1 YDLVV
6 ASETLYY
13 LDATALAQTLER
25 LDALMVPGGRLVCVH
40 WRPAGP
46 ERPLTAAEVHDTVRR
61 QPWLRGLQSERRPE
75 YLLDVR
81 ERR

>member
-1 YDLVV
+1 MV

-13 LDATALAQTLER
+13 LDADALARTLEVLAAR
-25 LDALMVPGGRLVCVH
+25 MAPGARLVCVH

-46 ERPLTAAEVHDTVRR
+46 ERPLTATHVHDEVRR
-61 QPWLRGLQSERRPE
+61 QTWLRRLTSECRPE
-75 YLLDVR
+75 YLLDVL